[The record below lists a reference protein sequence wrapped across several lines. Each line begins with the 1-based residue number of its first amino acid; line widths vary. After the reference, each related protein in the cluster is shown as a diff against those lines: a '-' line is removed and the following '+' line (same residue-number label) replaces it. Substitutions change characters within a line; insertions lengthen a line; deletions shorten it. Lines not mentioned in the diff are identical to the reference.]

1 MTFTNPEILPPF
13 RLSGAQAGI
22 GYGEAEA
29 LRPARTV
36 CIRGTARLEES
47 RVAKALLTR
56 IEDEPLSTPEPE
68 EFALRFGGETRLV
81 SPSG

>member
-22 GYGEAEA
+22 GHREAEA

-36 CIRGTARLEES
+36 CIRGTARLEAL
-47 RVAKALLTR
+47 RVAKAQLTR

-68 EFALRFGGETRLV
+68 EFALSFDGENRLI
-81 SPSG
+81 SPWV

>member
-22 GYGEAEA
+22 GYRDAEA
-29 LRPARTV
+29 LQAAHIV
-36 CIRGTARLEES
+36 CIRDTARLEAL

-56 IEDEPLSTPEPE
+56 IEDEPLLTSEPE
-68 EFALRFGGETRLV
+68 EFALSFDGENRLI
-81 SPSG
+81 SPWV